1 MSTAEQHRKQDAVSD
16 IEIILSTPL
25 ARFAGGETRFHV
37 PVGTVREVI
46 DRVYERHP
54 ALRRRLADSSGAFL
68 PFVSVY
74 LGEDNIRDLGSLEAV
89 VAPRTTVMI
98 MSAVAGG

>member
-1 MSTAEQHRKQDAVSD
+1 MSTAQPPRKEDTMSEV
-16 IEIILSTPL
+16 EVVLSTPL
-25 ARFAGGETRFHV
+25 ARYAGGETRFQV
-37 PVGTVREVI
+37 PVGTFREVV

-54 ALRRRLADSSGAFL
+54 GLRQRLADSSGGFL

-74 LGEDNIRDLGSLEAV
+74 LGEDNIRDLTSLDVV
-89 VAPRTTVMI
+89 VAPRTTVTI